1 MYTHKVAN
9 FPYHWHED
17 MEILFVLSD
26 DVEIRVNQNSYKLRE
41 GDVFL
46 INMNELHFISA
57 TPKNAQI
64 LVLQIDH
71 EYVKGM
77 DIQIEGKKFYLNSS
91 DEQDNHKKHVFED
104 IKRTLASMMQ
114 HVLNRMP
121 FYSIKIKQQLLHL
134 VALLLEHFEVSVK
147 TDQYN
152 IEDDQRLLD
161 ILKYMNDHCKDPDIS
176 LNQVAEVFS
185 LNPQYLSR
193 YFKSKVGISFKK
205 RLDSLRLQKSLS
217 AVIATT
223 KSINEIALEY
233 GFPDS
238 KAYYRVFKEV
248 LGSTPNQ
255 YRQRET
261 QVLQNDLGNYLSIN
275 SQESLSKLFKYL
287 GRREGL
293 EQIVESNPETTVSNL
308 YGKSTKLNPSF
319 RKLLTIG
326 YAPHIL
332 REDFLEQLRQIQ
344 REMPFD
350 YLRFHGI
357 FSDEL
362 MIYNEKSDG
371 TSYYNFNHM
380 DTLLD
385 NILSSGIK
393 PFIEIGFMPK
403 ELAKSPDKIFWWE
416 GYVSPPKEMNRWT
429 DLIVQFMRHVI
440 NRYGIEEVRSWYFE
454 FWNEPEVE
462 GFFWTG
468 SREEFFAFFAATY
481 KCIKSIDPY
490 IKVGGFGHI
499 DFSDRQEWHKEFQEY
514 AWKNGIELDF
524 HSFHVYN
531 TSNNQNAGHQRVS
544 PNKWSISTENTIQ
557 DIIGR
562 TSLIIGDEDNLTNKI
577 DAIIK
582 KQHSLKRRDFWITEW
597 NSNFDSKDLLH
608 DTCYMAAFIIKS
620 VLENHNKVSGMGY
633 WTSTDIFEEQ
643 KQEKHLF
650 HGGFGLMTYNGIKKP
665 AYHAMYFLSK
675 LGVEIIDQGKDFIL
689 TKKGD
694 SYQLL
699 LFYYVH
705 PNLLYRSF
713 DYSELHL
720 TDRDQVFEKKS
731 AKYRKF
737 IIQNLN
743 GRYRVHKRF
752 VNKKAGSSY
761 DSWVDIGAPLHIE
774 EEGVAYLKSRA
785 EPGYEVT
792 EFETTGDYTVEC
804 VLQQH
809 EIQLFE
815 FKKLY

>member
-1 MYTHKVAN
+1 M
-9 FPYHWHED
+9 
-17 MEILFVLSD
+17 
-26 DVEIRVNQNSYKLRE
+26 
-41 GDVFL
+41 
-46 INMNELHFISA
+46 
-57 TPKNAQI
+57 
-64 LVLQIDH
+64 
-71 EYVKGM
+71 
-77 DIQIEGKKFYLNSS
+77 
-91 DEQDNHKKHVFED
+91 
-104 IKRTLASMMQ
+104 
-114 HVLNRMP
+114 
-121 FYSIKIKQQLLHL
+121 
-134 VALLLEHFEVSVK
+134 
-147 TDQYN
+147 
-152 IEDDQRLLD
+152 
-161 ILKYMNDHCKDPDIS
+161 
-176 LNQVAEVFS
+176 
-185 LNPQYLSR
+185 
-193 YFKSKVGISFKK
+193 
-205 RLDSLRLQKSLS
+205 
-217 AVIATT
+217 
-223 KSINEIALEY
+223 
-233 GFPDS
+233 
-238 KAYYRVFKEV
+238 
-248 LGSTPNQ
+248 
-255 YRQRET
+255 
-261 QVLQNDLGNYLSIN
+261 
-275 SQESLSKLFKYL
+275 
-287 GRREGL
+287 
-293 EQIVESNPETTVSNL
+293 
-308 YGKSTKLNPSF
+308 
-319 RKLLTIG
+319 
-326 YAPHIL
+326 
-332 REDFLEQLRQIQ
+332 
-344 REMPFD
+344 
-350 YLRFHGI
+350 
-357 FSDEL
+357 
-362 MIYNEKSDG
+362 
-371 TSYYNFNHM
+371 
-380 DTLLD
+380 
-385 NILSSGIK
+385 
-393 PFIEIGFMPK
+393 
-403 ELAKSPDKIFWWE
+403 
-416 GYVSPPKEMNRWT
+416 
-429 DLIVQFMRHVI
+429 
-440 NRYGIEEVRSWYFE
+440 
-454 FWNEPEVE
+454 
-462 GFFWTG
+462 
-468 SREEFFAFFAATY
+468 
-481 KCIKSIDPY
+481 
-490 IKVGGFGHI
+490 
-499 DFSDRQEWHKEFQEY
+499 
-514 AWKNGIELDF
+514 
-524 HSFHVYN
+524 YN
-531 TSNNQNAGHQRVS
+531 TSHNQNASHQRVS

-562 TSLIIGDEDNLTNKI
+562 TSLIIGDEDNFTNKI

-675 LGVEIIDQGKDFIL
+675 LGIEIIDQGKDFIL

-774 EEGVAYLKSRA
+774 EEVVTYLKSRA